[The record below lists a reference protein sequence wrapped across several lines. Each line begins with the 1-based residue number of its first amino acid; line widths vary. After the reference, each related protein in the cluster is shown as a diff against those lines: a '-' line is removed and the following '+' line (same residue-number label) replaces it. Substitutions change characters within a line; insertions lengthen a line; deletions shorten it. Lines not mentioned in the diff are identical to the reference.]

1 MQFTVYQIQISRSV
15 SDQINQ
21 LGHEGAATKFPEYR
35 AKLDTMFGS
44 EGYKTEY
51 KQFYA
56 PVCEIEAA
64 DLDDVFDIGNMGP
77 EEHIK
82 KLAPMHSINVGDIIE
97 DETGAQY
104 MVDSF
109 GFKQIN

>member
-1 MQFTVYQIQISRSV
+1 MQFTVYQIQISHSV

-21 LGHEGAATKFPEYR
+21 LGHEGAANKFPQYR

-44 EGYKTEY
+44 SGYKTQY

-56 PVCEIEAA
+56 PVCKIEAA
-64 DLDDVFDIGNMGP
+64 DLDGVFDVGNMGP
-77 EEHIK
+77 EESITR
-82 KLAPMHSINVGDIIE
+82 LLPMHSINVGDIIE